1 MLVRILE
8 EAGERIPKRNYVYV
22 IRTRVPKTREVSGND
37 GEGENDAD
45 VEDQGGDQQPRF
57 VGGGQDSDRIR

>member
-1 MLVRILE
+1 
-8 EAGERIPKRNYVYV
+8 
-22 IRTRVPKTREVSGND
+22 VSGND

-45 VEDQGGDQQPRF
+45 VEDQGGAEQLRF